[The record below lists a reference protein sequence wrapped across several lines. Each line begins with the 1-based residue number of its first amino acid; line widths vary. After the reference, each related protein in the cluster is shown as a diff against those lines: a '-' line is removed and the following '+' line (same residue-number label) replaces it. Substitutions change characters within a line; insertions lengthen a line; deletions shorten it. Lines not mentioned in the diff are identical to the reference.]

1 MDETRNYLLDEIKH
15 NDLMSE
21 TYKKSCKYF
30 NYVENLLILSLTIT
44 GCVWM
49 SIFASSVHINVVTI
63 SSVGIIIFAI
73 IEGIKKYK
81 TMTKKKKKK
90 HDKTKLLGKD
100 ELNTIEV
107 LISKVLIDSYVSH
120 DEFVS
125 VNNV

>member
-90 HDKTKLLGKD
+90 HDKTKFLGKD

>member
-21 TYKKSCKYF
+21 MYKKSCKYL

-49 SIFASSVHINVVTI
+49 SIFASLVHSNVVTI

-73 IEGIKKYK
+73 IAGIKKYK

-90 HDKTKLLGKD
+90 HDKIKLLGKD
-100 ELNTIEV
+100 ELNTIKV
-107 LISKVLIDSYVSH
+107 LISKVLIDSYISH

>member
-21 TYKKSCKYF
+21 TYKKSCKYL

-90 HDKTKLLGKD
+90 HDKTKFLGKD

>member
-21 TYKKSCKYF
+21 TYKKSCKYL

-90 HDKTKLLGKD
+90 HDKTKFLGKD
-100 ELNTIEV
+100 ELNTIEI